1 MFWPEI
7 KKRKKYLL
15 HFVPFSCPFPGAHML
30 PQHQQRLVCD
40 ETPPPP
46 QEQTACLAQTMT

>member
-15 HFVPFSCPFPGAHML
+15 HSVPFSCPFPGAHML

-40 ETPPPP
+40 ETPPP